1 MAIPFLINLIPQGCT
16 LKLKRLKCNSKSAKN
31 TNKEENKMVNI
42 NDLTLGQIKEIQ
54 SMTDGSD
61 TNCQSQ
67 LSPFVVGESYL
78 FRTVTHIEVGRV
90 KAIKGQFVELEDA
103 SWIADTGR
111 YHDCLA
117 KGTFNEVEPYPLYTG
132 VNTQS
137 LINYAPWPHNLP
149 REQK

>member
-1 MAIPFLINLIPQGCT
+1 MVIPNNETEKQ
-16 LKLKRLKCNSKSAKN
+16 
-31 TNKEENKMVNI
+31 MNI

-54 SMTDGSD
+54 SMGFSGD
-61 TNCQSQ
+61 QS
-67 LSPFVVGESYL
+67 LPFEIGKAYL

-111 YHDCLA
+111 YHDCLSE
-117 KGTFNEVEPYPLYTG
+117 GVFNEVEPYPLYTG
-132 VNTQS
+132 INTQS
-137 LINYAPWPHNLP
+137 LINYAPWPHDLP